1 MKEIKMSKNCSL
13 AETGDM
19 LKAAQKLVIVS
30 HVSPDGDTLGSSL
43 ALMHALRMLGKDVIM
58 NVDDDISTVY
68 SFLPG
73 IAEYRRFA
81 PEESV
86 DADLLVIIDASS
98 ADRAGNAMEVVKS
111 PAVLNIDHH
120 KTNTRFADYLYLDS
134 DAAATAEII
143 YGLLLEMD
151 IKITRD
157 IATCI
162 YEGIYTDTG
171 SFKYSNTTSN
181 TLKTAADLL
190 NYGVNPSQISDNMEL
205 KSRSQVEMLRK
216 VLETLTF
223 LKDGKIAYIEIPLE
237 LYDHNVET
245 DTFISYPRYVEGV
258 EIALLFKQVEENLT
272 RVSFRSKD
280 IDVAKIALSFGGGGH
295 KKAAGC
301 SVYAPLKE
309 AEKVIL
315 EAVGELF
322 I

>member
-1 MKEIKMSKNCSL
+1 MCKNCSL
-13 AETGDM
+13 AETGEL
-19 LKAAQKLVIVS
+19 LKSAQKLVIVS

-43 ALMHALRMLGKDVIM
+43 ALMHALRTLGKEVLM
-58 NVDDDISTVY
+58 SVDDDISTVY

-73 IAEYRRFA
+73 INEYRRFL

-86 DADLLVIIDASS
+86 EADLMVIIDASS
-98 ADRAGNAMEVVKS
+98 ADRAGNAMNVVKS
-111 PAVLNIDHH
+111 HAVLNIDHH
-120 KTNTRFADYLYLDS
+120 KTNTQFADYLYLDS

-143 YGLLLEMD
+143 YSLLKEMKIGL
-151 IKITRD
+151 TTD

-190 NYGVNPSQISDNMEL
+190 NYGVNPSLISDNMEL

-223 LKDGKIAYIEIPLE
+223 LQEGRIAYIEIAPE
-237 LYDHNVET
+237 LYDHNVDT
-245 DTFISYPRYVEGV
+245 DAFISYPRYVEGV
-258 EIALLFKQVEENLT
+258 EIAVLFKQVEDNLT
-272 RVSFRSKD
+272 RVSFRSKEF
-280 IDVAKIALSFGGGGH
+280 DVAKIALSFGGGGH

-301 SVYAPLKE
+301 SIYAPLQE
-309 AEKVIL
+309 AKKVVL
-315 EAVGELF
+315 KTVEGLF
-322 I
+322 V

>member
-1 MKEIKMSKNCSL
+1 MTKNCSL
-13 AETGDM
+13 AETGDL
-19 LKAAQKLVIVS
+19 LKAAKKLVIVS

-43 ALMHALRMLGKDVIM
+43 ALMHALRMLGKEVIM

-73 IAEYRRFA
+73 IDEYCRFA

-86 DADLLVIIDASS
+86 DADLLVIVDASS
-98 ADRAGNAMEVVKS
+98 ADRAGNAMDVVKS

-143 YGLLLEMD
+143 YSLLLEMG
-151 IKITRD
+151 IKLTRD

-190 NYGVNPSQISDNMEL
+190 NYGVNPSLISDNMEL

-258 EIALLFKQVEENLT
+258 EIALLFKQVEANLT
-272 RVSFRSKD
+272 RVSFRSKE
-280 IDVAKIALSFGGGGH
+280 IDVAKVALSFGGGGH
-295 KKAAGC
+295 KKASGC
-301 SVYAPLKE
+301 SIYAPLKE

-322 I
+322 V

>member
-1 MKEIKMSKNCSL
+1 MSKNCSL
-13 AETGDM
+13 AETGEL
-19 LKAAQKLVIVS
+19 LKAAKKLVIVS

-43 ALMHALRMLGKDVIM
+43 ALMHALCMLGKEVIM

-73 IAEYRRFA
+73 IAAYRRFA

-86 DADLLVIIDASS
+86 DADLLVIVDASS
-98 ADRAGNAMEVVKS
+98 ADRAGNALDVVKS

-143 YGLLLEMD
+143 YSLLLEMG
-151 IKITRD
+151 IKLTRD

-171 SFKYSNTTSN
+171 SFKYSNTTSR
-181 TLKTAADLL
+181 TLKTAAALL
-190 NYGVNPSQISDNMEL
+190 NYGVNPSLISDNMEL

-258 EIALLFKQVEENLT
+258 EIALLFKQVEANLT
-272 RVSFRSKD
+272 RVSFRSKE
-280 IDVAKIALSFGGGGH
+280 IDVAKVALSFGGGGH
-295 KKAAGC
+295 KKASGC
-301 SVYAPLKE
+301 SIYAPLKE

>member
-1 MKEIKMSKNCSL
+1 MSKNCSL
-13 AETGDM
+13 AETGEL
-19 LKAAQKLVIVS
+19 LKAAKILVIVS

-43 ALMHALRMLGKDVIM
+43 ALMHALRMLGKEVIM

-86 DADLLVIIDASS
+86 DADLLVIVDASS
-98 ADRAGNAMEVVKS
+98 ADRAGNALDVVKS

-143 YGLLLEMD
+143 YSLLLEMG
-151 IKITRD
+151 IKLTRD

-171 SFKYSNTTSN
+171 SFKYSNTTSR
-181 TLKTAADLL
+181 TLKTAAALL
-190 NYGVNPSQISDNMEL
+190 NYGVNPSLISDNMEL

-258 EIALLFKQVEENLT
+258 EIALLFKQVEANLT
-272 RVSFRSKD
+272 RVSFRSKE
-280 IDVAKIALSFGGGGH
+280 IDVAKVALSFGGGGH
-295 KKAAGC
+295 KKASGC
-301 SVYAPLKE
+301 SIYAPLKE

>member
-1 MKEIKMSKNCSL
+1 MSKNCSL
-13 AETGDM
+13 AETGEL
-19 LKAAQKLVIVS
+19 LKAAKKLVIVS

-43 ALMHALRMLGKDVIM
+43 ALMHALCMLGKEVIM

-86 DADLLVIIDASS
+86 DADLLVIVDASS
-98 ADRAGNAMEVVKS
+98 ADRAGNALDVVKS

-143 YGLLLEMD
+143 YSLLLEMG
-151 IKITRD
+151 IKLTRD

-190 NYGVNPSQISDNMEL
+190 NYGVNPSLISDNMEL

-223 LKDGKIAYIEIPLE
+223 LKDGKIAYIEIPPE

-258 EIALLFKQVEENLT
+258 EIALLFKQVEANLT
-272 RVSFRSKD
+272 RVSFRSKE

-301 SVYAPLKE
+301 SIYAPLKE
-309 AEKVIL
+309 AEKVVRDV
-315 EAVGELF
+315 VGELF
-322 I
+322 V

>member
-1 MKEIKMSKNCSL
+1 MSKNCSL

-98 ADRAGNAMEVVKS
+98 ADRAGNAMDVVKS

-143 YGLLLEMD
+143 YSLLLKMG
-151 IKITRD
+151 IKLTRD

-190 NYGVNPSQISDNMEL
+190 NYGVNPSLISDNMEL

-258 EIALLFKQVEENLT
+258 EIALLFKQVEANLT
-272 RVSFRSKD
+272 RVSFRSKE
-280 IDVAKIALSFGGGGH
+280 IDVAKVALSFGGGGH
-295 KKAAGC
+295 KKASGC
-301 SVYAPLKE
+301 SIYAPLKE

-322 I
+322 V

>member
-1 MKEIKMSKNCSL
+1 MTKNCSL
-13 AETGDM
+13 AETGEL
-19 LKAAQKLVIVS
+19 LKAAKKLVIVS

-43 ALMHALRMLGKDVIM
+43 ALMHALCMLGKEVIM

-86 DADLLVIIDASS
+86 DADLLVIVDASS
-98 ADRAGNAMEVVKS
+98 ADRAGNALDVVKS

-143 YGLLLEMD
+143 YSLLLEMG
-151 IKITRD
+151 IKLTRD

-171 SFKYSNTTSN
+171 SFKYSNTTSR
-181 TLKTAADLL
+181 TLKTAAALL
-190 NYGVNPSQISDNMEL
+190 NYGVNPSLISDNMEL

-258 EIALLFKQVEENLT
+258 EIALLFKQVEANLT
-272 RVSFRSKD
+272 RVSFRSKE
-280 IDVAKIALSFGGGGH
+280 IDVAKVALSFGGGGH
-295 KKAAGC
+295 KKASGC
-301 SVYAPLKE
+301 SIYAPLKE

>member
-1 MKEIKMSKNCSL
+1 MSKNCSL
-13 AETGDM
+13 AETGEL
-19 LKAAQKLVIVS
+19 LKAAKKLVIVS

-43 ALMHALRMLGKDVIM
+43 ALMHALCMLGKEVIM

-86 DADLLVIIDASS
+86 DADLLVIVDASS
-98 ADRAGNAMEVVKS
+98 ADRAGNALDVVKS

-143 YGLLLEMD
+143 YSLLLEMG
-151 IKITRD
+151 IKLTRD

-190 NYGVNPSQISDNMEL
+190 KYGVNPSLISDNMEL

-272 RVSFRSKD
+272 RVSFRSKE

-301 SVYAPLKE
+301 SIYAPLKE

-315 EAVGELF
+315 EAVGDLF
-322 I
+322 V

>member
-1 MKEIKMSKNCSL
+1 MSKNCSL
-13 AETGDM
+13 AETGEL
-19 LKAAQKLVIVS
+19 LKAAKKLVIVS

-43 ALMHALRMLGKDVIM
+43 ALMHALCMLGKEVIM

-86 DADLLVIIDASS
+86 DADLLVIVDASS

-143 YGLLLEMD
+143 YSLLLEMG
-151 IKITRD
+151 IKLTRD

>member
-1 MKEIKMSKNCSL
+1 MTKNCSL
-13 AETGDM
+13 AETGEL
-19 LKAAQKLVIVS
+19 LKAAKKLVIVS

-43 ALMHALRMLGKDVIM
+43 ALMHALRMLGKEVIM

-73 IAEYRRFA
+73 IAEYCRFA
-81 PEESV
+81 PDESV
-86 DADLLVIIDASS
+86 DADLLVVIDASS
-98 ADRAGNAMEVVKS
+98 ADRAGNAMAVVKS

-143 YGLLLEMD
+143 YSLLLEMG
-151 IKITRD
+151 IKPTRD

-190 NYGVNPSQISDNMEL
+190 NYGVNPSLISDNMEL

-223 LKDGKIAYIEIPLE
+223 LKDGKVAYIEIPLE
-237 LYDHNVET
+237 LYDHNIET

-258 EIALLFKQVEENLT
+258 EIALLFKQVKENLT
-272 RVSFRSKD
+272 RVSFRSKE

-295 KKAAGC
+295 KKASGC
-301 SVYAPLKE
+301 SIYAPLKE

-315 EAVGELF
+315 EAVGDLF

>member
-1 MKEIKMSKNCSL
+1 MK
-13 AETGDM
+13 
-19 LKAAQKLVIVS
+19 
-30 HVSPDGDTLGSSL
+30 
-43 ALMHALRMLGKDVIM
+43 
-58 NVDDDISTVY
+58 
-68 SFLPG
+68 
-73 IAEYRRFA
+73 
-81 PEESV
+81 
-86 DADLLVIIDASS
+86 
-98 ADRAGNAMEVVKS
+98 VVKS
-111 PAVLNIDHH
+111 PAVLSIDHH

-143 YGLLLEMD
+143 YSLLLEMG
-151 IKITRD
+151 IKLTRD

-190 NYGVNPSQISDNMEL
+190 NYGVNPSLISDNMEL

-223 LKDGKIAYIEIPLE
+223 LKDGKIAYIEIPPE

-245 DTFISYPRYVEGV
+245 DAFISYPRYVEGV
-258 EIALLFKQVEENLT
+258 EIALLFKQVEDNLT
-272 RVSFRSKD
+272 RVSFRSKE
-280 IDVAKIALSFGGGGH
+280 IDVAKIALTFGGGGH

-301 SVYAPLKE
+301 SIYAPLKE

-315 EAVGELF
+315 GAVGELF
-322 I
+322 V

>member
-1 MKEIKMSKNCSL
+1 MSKNCSL
-13 AETGDM
+13 AETGEL
-19 LKAAQKLVIVS
+19 LKAAKKLVIVS

-43 ALMHALRMLGKDVIM
+43 ALMHALHMLGKEVIL

-81 PEESV
+81 PNESV

-98 ADRAGNAMEVVKS
+98 ADRAGNAMEVVQS

-143 YGLLLEMD
+143 YSLLLEMG
-151 IKITRD
+151 IKLTRD

-190 NYGVNPSQISDNMEL
+190 NYGVNPSLISDNMEL

-223 LKDGKIAYIEIPLE
+223 LKDGKVAYIEIPLE
-237 LYDHNVET
+237 LYDHNIET

-258 EIALLFKQVEENLT
+258 EIALLFKQVKENLT
-272 RVSFRSKD
+272 RVSFRSKE

-295 KKAAGC
+295 KKASGC
-301 SVYAPLKE
+301 SIYAPLKE

>member
-13 AETGDM
+13 AETGEL
-19 LKAAQKLVIVS
+19 LKAAKKLVIVS

-43 ALMHALRMLGKDVIM
+43 ALMHALHMLGKEVIL

-81 PEESV
+81 PNESV

-98 ADRAGNAMEVVKS
+98 ADRAGNAMEVVQS

-143 YGLLLEMD
+143 YSLLLEMG
-151 IKITRD
+151 IKLTRD

-190 NYGVNPSQISDNMEL
+190 NYGVNPSLISDNMEL

-223 LKDGKIAYIEIPLE
+223 LKDGKVAYIEIPLE
-237 LYDHNVET
+237 LYDHNIET

-258 EIALLFKQVEENLT
+258 EIALLFKQVKENLT
-272 RVSFRSKD
+272 RVSFRSKE

-295 KKAAGC
+295 KKASGC
-301 SVYAPLKE
+301 SIYAPLKE

>member
-1 MKEIKMSKNCSL
+1 MSKNCSL
-13 AETGDM
+13 AETGEL
-19 LKAAQKLVIVS
+19 LKAAKKLVIVS

-73 IAEYRRFA
+73 IDEYRRFA
-81 PEESV
+81 TEEHV

-143 YGLLLEMD
+143 FSLLLEMG
-151 IKITRD
+151 IKLTRD

-190 NYGVNPSQISDNMEL
+190 NYGVNPSLISDNMEL

-245 DTFISYPRYVEGV
+245 DAFISYPRYVEGV

>member
-1 MKEIKMSKNCSL
+1 MSKNCSL
-13 AETGDM
+13 AETGEL
-19 LKAAQKLVIVS
+19 LKAAKKLVIVS

-43 ALMHALRMLGKDVIM
+43 ALMHALCMLGKEVIM

-81 PEESV
+81 PDESV
-86 DADLLVIIDASS
+86 DADLLVIVDASS
-98 ADRAGNAMEVVKS
+98 ADRAGNALEVVKS

-120 KTNTRFADYLYLDS
+120 KTNTQFADYLYLDS

-143 YGLLLEMD
+143 YSLLLEMG
-151 IKITRD
+151 IKLTRD

-190 NYGVNPSQISDNMEL
+190 KYGVNPSLISDNMEL

-272 RVSFRSKD
+272 RVSFRSKE

-301 SVYAPLKE
+301 SIYAPLKE

>member
-1 MKEIKMSKNCSL
+1 MSKNCSL

-86 DADLLVIIDASS
+86 DADLLVIVDASS
-98 ADRAGNAMEVVKS
+98 ADRAGNALDVVKS

-143 YGLLLEMD
+143 YSLLLEMG
-151 IKITRD
+151 IKLTRD

-190 NYGVNPSQISDNMEL
+190 NYGVNPSLISDNMEL

-258 EIALLFKQVEENLT
+258 EIALLFKQVEANLT
-272 RVSFRSKD
+272 RVSFRSKE
-280 IDVAKIALSFGGGGH
+280 IDVAKVALSFGGGGH
-295 KKAAGC
+295 KKASGC
-301 SVYAPLKE
+301 SIYAPLKE

-322 I
+322 V

>member
-1 MKEIKMSKNCSL
+1 MTKNCSL
-13 AETGDM
+13 AETGEL
-19 LKAAQKLVIVS
+19 LKAAKKLVIIS

-43 ALMHALRMLGKDVIM
+43 ALMHALRMLGKEVIM

-81 PEESV
+81 PGESV
-86 DADLLVIIDASS
+86 DADLLVIVDASS
-98 ADRAGNAMEVVKS
+98 ADRAGNAIDVVKS

-143 YGLLLEMD
+143 YSLLLEMG
-151 IKITRD
+151 IKLTSD
-157 IATCI
+157 IAICI

-181 TLKTAADLL
+181 TLRIAADLL
-190 NYGVNPSQISDNMEL
+190 KYGVNPSLISDNMEL

-245 DTFISYPRYVEGV
+245 DAFISYPRYVEGV
-258 EIALLFKQVEENLT
+258 EVALLFKQVEENLT
-272 RVSFRSKD
+272 RVSFRSKE

-301 SVYAPLKE
+301 SVYAHLKE
-309 AEKVIL
+309 AEKVVL
-315 EAVGELF
+315 EVVGDLF
-322 I
+322 V

>member
-1 MKEIKMSKNCSL
+1 MSKNCSL
-13 AETGDM
+13 AETGEL
-19 LKAAQKLVIVS
+19 LKAAKKLVIVS

-43 ALMHALRMLGKDVIM
+43 ALMHALCMLGKEVIM

-86 DADLLVIIDASS
+86 DADLLVIVDASS
-98 ADRAGNAMEVVKS
+98 ADRAGNALDVVKS

-143 YGLLLEMD
+143 YSLLLEMG
-151 IKITRD
+151 IKLTRA

-171 SFKYSNTTSN
+171 SFKYSNTTSR
-181 TLKTAADLL
+181 TLKTAAALL
-190 NYGVNPSQISDNMEL
+190 NYGVNPSLISDNMEL

-258 EIALLFKQVEENLT
+258 EIALLFKQVEANLT
-272 RVSFRSKD
+272 RVSFRSKE
-280 IDVAKIALSFGGGGH
+280 IDVAKVALSFGGGGH
-295 KKAAGC
+295 KKASGC
-301 SVYAPLKE
+301 SIYAPLKE

-322 I
+322 V

>member
-1 MKEIKMSKNCSL
+1 MSKNCSL
-13 AETGDM
+13 AETGEL
-19 LKAAQKLVIVS
+19 LKAAKKLVIVS

-43 ALMHALRMLGKDVIM
+43 ALMHALRMLGKEVII

-81 PEESV
+81 PGESV
-86 DADLLVIIDASS
+86 NADLLVIIDASS

-111 PAVLNIDHH
+111 PAVLSIDHH

-143 YGLLLEMD
+143 YSLLLEMG
-151 IKITRD
+151 IKLTRD

-190 NYGVNPSQISDNMEL
+190 NYGVNPSLISDNMEL

-245 DTFISYPRYVEGV
+245 DAFISYPRYVEGV
-258 EIALLFKQVEENLT
+258 EIALLFKQVEANLT
-272 RVSFRSKD
+272 RVSFRSKE
-280 IDVAKIALSFGGGGH
+280 IDVAKVALSFGGGGH
-295 KKAAGC
+295 KKASGC
-301 SVYAPLKE
+301 SIYAPLKE

-322 I
+322 L

>member
-1 MKEIKMSKNCSL
+1 MSKNCSL
-13 AETGDM
+13 AETGEL
-19 LKAAQKLVIVS
+19 LKAAKKLVIVS

-73 IAEYRRFA
+73 IDEYRRFA
-81 PEESV
+81 TEEHI

-143 YGLLLEMD
+143 YSLLLEMD

-190 NYGVNPSQISDNMEL
+190 NYGVNPSLISDNMEL

-237 LYDHNVET
+237 LYDHDVET
-245 DTFISYPRYVEGV
+245 DAFISYPRYVEGV

>member
-1 MKEIKMSKNCSL
+1 MSKNCSL

-73 IAEYRRFA
+73 ITEYRRFSSD
-81 PEESV
+81 ESV

-98 ADRAGNAMEVVKS
+98 ADRAGNAMDIVKS

-143 YGLLLEMD
+143 YSLLLEMG
-151 IKITRD
+151 IKLTRD

-171 SFKYSNTTSN
+171 SFKYSNTTSR
-181 TLKTAADLL
+181 TLKTAAALL
-190 NYGVNPSQISDNMEL
+190 NYGVNPSLISDNMEL

-258 EIALLFKQVEENLT
+258 EIALLFKQVEANLT
-272 RVSFRSKD
+272 RVSFRSKE
-280 IDVAKIALSFGGGGH
+280 IDVAKVALSFGGGGH
-295 KKAAGC
+295 KKASGC
-301 SVYAPLKE
+301 SIYAPLKE

-322 I
+322 V

>member
-1 MKEIKMSKNCSL
+1 MSKNCSL
-13 AETGDM
+13 AETGEL
-19 LKAAQKLVIVS
+19 LKAAKKLVIVS

-43 ALMHALRMLGKDVIM
+43 ALMHALCMLGKEVIM

-81 PEESV
+81 PDESV
-86 DADLLVIIDASS
+86 DANLLVIVDASS
-98 ADRAGNAMEVVKS
+98 ADRAGNALEVVKS

-120 KTNTRFADYLYLDS
+120 KTNTQFADYLYLDS

-143 YGLLLEMD
+143 YSLLLEMG
-151 IKITRD
+151 IKLTRD

-190 NYGVNPSQISDNMEL
+190 KYGVNPSLISDNMEL

-272 RVSFRSKD
+272 RVSFRSKE

-301 SVYAPLKE
+301 SIYAPLKE

-322 I
+322 V

>member
-1 MKEIKMSKNCSL
+1 MSKNCSL
-13 AETGDM
+13 AETGEL
-19 LKAAQKLVIVS
+19 LKSAQKLTIVS

-43 ALMHALRMLGKDVIM
+43 ALMHALRTLGKDVIM

-73 IAEYRRFA
+73 IEEFRRFA
-81 PEESV
+81 PDESV
-86 DADLLVIIDASS
+86 EADLLVIIDASS
-98 ADRAGNAMEVVKS
+98 ADRAGNAMEVVKAR
-111 PAVLNIDHH
+111 AVLNIDHH

-134 DAAATAEII
+134 DAAATAEIVYSLLQEMGI
-143 YGLLLEMD
+143 GL
-151 IKITRD
+151 TTD

-181 TLKTAADLL
+181 TLKTAAELL
-190 NYGVNPSQISDNMEL
+190 NYGVNPSLISDNMEL

-223 LKDGKIAYIEIPLE
+223 LKDGKIAYIEIAPE
-237 LYDHNVET
+237 LYDHNVDT
-245 DTFISYPRYVEGV
+245 DAFISYPRYVEGV
-258 EIALLFKQVEENLT
+258 EIALLFKQVEDNLT
-272 RVSFRSKD
+272 RVSFRSKE

-301 SVYAPLKE
+301 SIYAPMEE
-309 AEKVIL
+309 AKKTVLQVVEDIFV
-315 EAVGELF
+315 
-322 I
+322 